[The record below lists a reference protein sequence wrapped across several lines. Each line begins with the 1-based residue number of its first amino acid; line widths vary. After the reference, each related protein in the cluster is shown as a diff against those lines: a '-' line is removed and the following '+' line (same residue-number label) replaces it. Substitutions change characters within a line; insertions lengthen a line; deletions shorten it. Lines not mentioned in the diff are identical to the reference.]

1 MSDNIS
7 EVLRAESEASEEH
20 PDAPVDYVRSI
31 RRPRRDPSQVYSLR
45 IPVHRLAELRE
56 VADTNRVEPSVLMR
70 QWVLDRL
77 DAENE
82 TRDHSSSSERLRA
95 KLDSARRLLEEV
107 HDAEERILR
116 ESSGS

>member
-7 EVLRAESEASEEH
+7 DVLGAEAEASEEH
-20 PDAPVDYVRSI
+20 RDAPADYVRST

-45 IPVHRLAELRE
+45 IPVQRLAELRE
-56 VADTNRVEPSVLMR
+56 VADANGVEPSVLMR

-82 TRDHSSSSERLRA
+82 TRGHSSPSDRLRA
-95 KLDSARRLLEEV
+95 KLDNARRLLEEV
-107 HDAEERILR
+107 RDAEEHMLR
-116 ESSGS
+116 ESGS

>member
-1 MSDNIS
+1 MSDKIS
-7 EVLRAESEASEEH
+7 EVLRAEAEASEEH
-20 PDAPVDYVRSI
+20 RDAPADYVRST

-45 IPVHRLAELRE
+45 VPVHRLAELRE
-56 VADTNRVEPSVLMR
+56 VADASGVEPSVLMR

-82 TRDHSSSSERLRA
+82 ARDHSSPSDRLRA

-107 HDAEERILR
+107 RDAEEQILR
-116 ESSGS
+116 KSGA